1 MRIKRGYVYRRPV
14 KRSHYGNFR
23 RQMFITLLFLIAFGA
38 VGYFIYT
45 GMHRQSV
52 KTATS
57 NVENTQITGNKKT
70 FYNDY
75 FKFEDTDSWVIKK
88 DETSATKITYL
99 KYHKNQQLAEMIVYI
114 NQIPAV
120 LNLAVP
126 RVVPVKIVNDNSLE
140 ADSVSDPCLSAYA
153 KGDLHKVREISIA
166 NTTMLCDPDSPQYY
180 MVFGEINGD
189 YRLNLKTSN
198 GKPIQ
203 FIITY
208 KDQSLNPAPTTPL
221 NIANSFQTR

>member
-1 MRIKRGYVYRRPV
+1 
-14 KRSHYGNFR
+14 
-23 RQMFITLLFLIAFGA
+23 MFITLLFLIAFGA

-45 GMHRQSV
+45 GLHRQPA

-57 NVENTQITGNKKT
+57 AVVNTQITGDKKT

-75 FKFEDTDSWVIKK
+75 FKFEDTDSWVVKK
-88 DETSATKITYL
+88 DETNANKITYL

-120 LNLAVP
+120 LSLAVP
-126 RVVPVKIVNDNSLE
+126 RVVPVKIVNNTSLE
-140 ADSVSDPCLSAYA
+140 ANSVSDPCLSAYA
-153 KGDLHKVREISIA
+153 KGELHKVREISIA

-189 YRLNLKTSN
+189 YRLNLRLSS
-198 GKPIQ
+198 GKPVQ

-208 KDQSLNPAPTTPL
+208 KDQGLNPQSTTPL